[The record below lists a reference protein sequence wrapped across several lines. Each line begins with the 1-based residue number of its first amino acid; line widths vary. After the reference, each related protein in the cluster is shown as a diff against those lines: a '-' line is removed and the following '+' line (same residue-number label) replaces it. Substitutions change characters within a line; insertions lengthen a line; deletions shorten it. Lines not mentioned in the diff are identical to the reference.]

1 MVDLAASASKAES
14 GDAAASAQPAISPRQ
29 VTAAVVGN
37 ALEFYDFTTYAY
49 FAVQIG
55 HAFFPGR
62 SAFESLMLS
71 LATFGAGF
79 FSRPI
84 GAIVIGSLA
93 DRVGRRPAMLLSFA
107 LMGLAILGLALTPS
121 FKQIGLAAPLLAL
134 GFRLLQGFA
143 LGGEVGPTTAFLIE
157 SAPAGRRGLYG
168 AWQGASQGV
177 ATLLGG
183 LIGVALST
191 HLSAQDLDAW
201 GWRIAFL
208 IGALVLPFGLIIR
221 RNLPETRHHVEAAH
235 AAHPDTPSLR
245 GHLRTI
251 LLGLALVGSFTTAT
265 YVFQYMTTYA
275 STTLHMK
282 AGVAFGATVI
292 SGAAGLVFTLLG
304 GALSDRFGR
313 RMLVLVPRTLFLLAT
328 YPAFLLMVRN
338 HDGVTLLSAVGIMGA
353 LSSMSS
359 GPGLILLAESVR
371 KEVRGVVLATVYA
384 VALAIFGATTQPAIA
399 ALIHVTGDPMAPA
412 WYMMAAT
419 AVGLVAIGLMRETA
433 TDPKNAPRP
442 DTLSPNSIR

>member
-1 MVDLAASASKAES
+1 MVELAASASSSQSNAP
-14 GDAAASAQPAISPRQ
+14 APAAISPRQ

-71 LATFGAGF
+71 LATFGARF

-84 GAIVIGSLA
+84 GAVVIGSLA
-93 DRVGRRPAMLLSFA
+93 DRVGRRPAMLLSFT

-121 FKQIGLAAPLLAL
+121 YRQIGLAAPLLAL
-134 GFRLLQGFA
+134 SFRLLQGFA

-157 SAPAGRRGLYG
+157 AAPPQRRGLYG

-183 LIGVALST
+183 LIGVGLST
-191 HLSAQDLDAW
+191 HLNPHDLDAW

-221 RNLPETRHHVEAAH
+221 RNLPETRHRDEAVH
-235 AAHPDTPSLR
+235 AAHPNAPTLR
-245 GHLRTI
+245 GHLRII
-251 LLGLALVGSFTTAT
+251 LLGLAMVGSFTTAT

-275 STTLHMK
+275 STTLHMQM
-282 AGVAFGATVI
+282 GVAFGATVI
-292 SGAAGLVFTLLG
+292 SGAVGLVFTLLG

-313 RMLVLVPRTLFLLAT
+313 KAMVLIPRTLFLLAT
-328 YPAFLLMVRN
+328 LPAFLLMVHR
-338 HDGVTLLSAVGIMGA
+338 HDAITLLGGVGLMGA
-353 LSSMSS
+353 LSSVSS
-359 GPGLILLAESVR
+359 GPGLILLTESVR
-371 KEVRGVVLATVYA
+371 KEVRGLVLSTVYA
-384 VALAIFGATTQPAIA
+384 VALAVFGGTTQMVIT
-399 ALIHVTGDPMAPA
+399 ALIHLTGDPLAPA

-419 AVGLVAIGLMRETA
+419 AIGIAAVSLMRETA
-433 TDPKNAPRP
+433 HYPKIAP
-442 DTLSPNSIR
+442 DGETVSPRAMR

>member
-1 MVDLAASASKAES
+1 MADMTAPACLTDPDRACA
-14 GDAAASAQPAISPRQ
+14 GGQPAITPRQ

-93 DRVGRRPAMLLSFA
+93 DRVGRRPAMLLSFG

-121 FKQIGLAAPLLAL
+121 YATIGLAAPLLAL
-134 GFRLLQGFA
+134 SFRLLQGFA

-157 SAPAGRRGLYG
+157 SAPPGRRGLYG
-168 AWQGASQGV
+168 GWQGASQGV
-177 ATLLGG
+177 ATLFGG
-183 LIGVALST
+183 LIGVGLST
-191 HLSAQDLDAW
+191 HLSAHDLDAW

-208 IGALVLPFGLIIR
+208 IGAMVLPFGLIIR
-221 RNLPETRHHVEAAH
+221 RNLPETRHHIEEIH
-235 AAHPDTPSLR
+235 AAHPATPSLR
-245 GHLRTI
+245 GHMRTI

-292 SGAAGLVFTLLG
+292 SGAVGLVFTLLG
-304 GALSDRFGR
+304 GVLSDRYGR
-313 RMLVLVPRTLFLLAT
+313 RILVLVPRVLFLLAT
-328 YPAFLLMVRN
+328 YPAFVLMVRN
-338 HDGVTLLSAVGIMGA
+338 HDGVTLLSAVGLMGA

-371 KEVRGVVLATVYA
+371 KEVRGLVLATVYA
-384 VALAIFGATTQPAIA
+384 VARAVFGGTTQPIIT
-399 ALIHVTGDPMAPA
+399 ALIHLTGDPLAPA
-412 WYMMAAT
+412 WYMMGAT
-419 AVGLVAIGLMRETA
+419 AVGIVAISLMRETA
-433 TDPKNAPRP
+433 PGSKIA
-442 DTLSPNSIR
+442 S

>member
-1 MVDLAASASKAES
+1 MVDLAAPASPTDFAETAPS
-14 GDAAASAQPAISPRQ
+14 AISPRQ
-29 VTAAVVGN
+29 VAAAVVGN

-55 HAFFPGR
+55 QAFFPGR

-93 DRVGRRPAMLLSFA
+93 DRVGRKPAMLLSFG
-107 LMGLAILGLALTPS
+107 LMGVAILGMALTPS
-121 FKQIGLAAPLLAL
+121 YRQIGLTAPLLAL

-157 SAPAGRRGLYG
+157 AAPPARRGLYG
-168 AWQGASQGV
+168 GWQGASQGV
-177 ATLLGG
+177 ATLFGG
-183 LIGVALST
+183 LIGVGLSNW
-191 HLSAQDLDAW
+191 LSPHDLGAW

-221 RNLPETRHHVEAAH
+221 RNLPETRHHAEETQ
-235 AAHPDTPSLR
+235 AAHPVTPSVR
-245 GHLRTI
+245 GHLRII
-251 LLGLALVGSFTTAT
+251 LLGFALVGSFTTAT

-282 AGVAFGATVI
+282 SNVAFGATVI
-292 SGAAGLVFTLLG
+292 SGLVGLVFTLLG
-304 GALSDRFGR
+304 GFLSDRFGR
-313 RMLVLVPRTLFLLAT
+313 RVLVLVPRTLFLLAT
-328 YPAFLLMVRN
+328 YPAFLLMVRH
-338 HDGVTLLSAVGIMGA
+338 HDGVTLLTAVGVMGA

-359 GPGLILLAESVR
+359 GPGLILLTESVR
-371 KEVRGVVLATVYA
+371 KEVRGLVLSTVYA
-384 VALAIFGATTQPAIA
+384 VALAVFGGTTQPIIT
-399 ALIHVTGDPMAPA
+399 ALIHVTGDPLAPA

-419 AVGLVAIGLMRETA
+419 AVGIVAISLMHETA
-433 TDPKNAPRP
+433 PSRKKP
-442 DTLSPNSIR
+442 

>member
-1 MVDLAASASKAES
+1 MVGMAARASNSES
-14 GDAAASAQPAISPRQ
+14 NAAAPTPITPRQ
-29 VTAAVVGN
+29 VAAAVVGN

-79 FSRPI
+79 FSRPV

-93 DRVGRRPAMLLSFA
+93 DRVGRRPAMLLSFG

-121 FKQIGLAAPLLAL
+121 YGQIGLAAPLLAIS
-134 GFRLLQGFA
+134 FRLLQGFA

-157 SAPAGRRGLYG
+157 SAPPGRRGLYG

-177 ATLLGG
+177 ATLFGG
-183 LIGVALST
+183 LIGVGLST
-191 HLSAQDLDAW
+191 HLSAHDLDAW

-208 IGALVLPFGLIIR
+208 IGALVLPLGLIIR
-221 RNLPETRHHVEAAH
+221 RNLPETRHHVEEAH
-235 AAHPDTPSLR
+235 AGLPDAPTLR
-245 GHLRTI
+245 AHLRI
-251 LLGLALVGSFTTAT
+251 IVLGLAMVGSFTTAT

-282 AGVAFGATVI
+282 MGVAFGATVV
-292 SGAAGLVFTLLG
+292 SGAVGLVFTLLG

-313 RMLVLVPRTLFLLAT
+313 KVLVLIPRTLFLLAT
-328 YPAFLLMVRN
+328 FPAFLLMVHR
-338 HDGVTLLSAVGIMGA
+338 HDGVTLLSAVGLMGA

-359 GPGLILLAESVR
+359 GPGLILLTESVR
-371 KEVRGVVLATVYA
+371 KEVRGLVLSTVYA
-384 VALAIFGATTQPAIA
+384 VALAVFGGTTQMAIT
-399 ALIHVTGDPMAPA
+399 ALIKVTGDPLAPA
-412 WYMMAAT
+412 WYMMGAT
-419 AVGLVAIGLMRETA
+419 AVGILAITLMHETA
-433 TDPKNAPRP
+433 RNPKNASAGE
-442 DTLSPNSIR
+442 TVSPQAVR